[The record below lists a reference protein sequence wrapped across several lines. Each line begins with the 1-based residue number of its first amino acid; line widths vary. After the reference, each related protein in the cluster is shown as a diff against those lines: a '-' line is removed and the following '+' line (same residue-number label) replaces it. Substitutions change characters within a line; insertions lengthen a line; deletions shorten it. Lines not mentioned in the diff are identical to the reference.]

1 MKPLP
6 LACLVALA
14 ACATPKGTQMTAE
27 QYRMMEMQQ
36 AAERNAAGANGA
48 APAAPAA
55 PGMATSPQPAAGQAA
70 LTARTDLTPDQAKKR
85 DDLDKRRTELQ
96 RRREDQ
102 ARGAFELE
110 QKRKRVELDQAN
122 AVAQADVAL
131 AAADREWRLA
141 AEDLKRFREDERP
154 RRLAEDALD
163 VQVSADGLLEAAEEL
178 KQLEMMY
185 SDSQLG
191 DATAEIVLNRS
202 RRRLSRAEER
212 HKLRQ
217 ERSDELKN
225 VTLPREEDTR
235 AQAEH
240 AKAVALD
247 NVKRSQEKDRLER
260 EAALRDQDFE
270 ARKLEREEDDIKRDE
285 AAYDRDMAAWTREL
299 ALVGTVPTPAAGTTP

>member
-1 MKPLP
+1 MKLLP
-6 LACLVALA
+6 LVCLVTLA
-14 ACATPKGTQMTAE
+14 ACAGPKGTQVTAE
-27 QYRMMEMQQ
+27 QYKMMEMQQ
-36 AAERNAAGANGA
+36 AAERNAAAAGGA
-48 APAAPAA
+48 APAAVA
-55 PGMATSPQPAAGQAA
+55 PGMAGAPQPGGAPVPLAARA
-70 LTARTDLTPDQAKKR
+70 DLPPDQAKKR
-85 DDLDKRRTELQ
+85 DELDKRRTDLQ
-96 RRREDQ
+96 RRKEDQ
-102 ARGAFELE
+102 ARSAFELE
-110 QKRKRVELDQAN
+110 QKRKRVELDQAS
-122 AVAQADVAL
+122 AVAQADVTL

-141 AEDLKRFREDERP
+141 ADDLKRFREDERP

-163 VQVSADGLLEAAEEL
+163 VQVSADNLLEAAEEL

-217 ERSDELKN
+217 ERSDELKT

-235 AQAEH
+235 VQAER

-247 NVKRSQEKDRLER
+247 NVKRAQEKDRLER

-270 ARKLEREEDDIKRDE
+270 ARKLEREDADIKRDE

-299 ALVGTVPTPAAGTTP
+299 ALVGTMVGTGSSP

>member
-6 LACLVALA
+6 LACLVALT
-14 ACATPKGTQMTAE
+14 ACATPKGTEVTAE

-36 AAERNAAGANGA
+36 AAERNAGAAGGA
-48 APAAPAA
+48 APTAPGA
-55 PGMATSPQPAAGQAA
+55 PGMAAAAQPAGGTLPLAA
-70 LTARTDLTPDQAKKR
+70 RPDLSPEQAKKR
-85 DDLDKRRTELQ
+85 DELDKRRTDLQ

-102 ARGAFELE
+102 ARGTFELE
-110 QKRKRVELDQAN
+110 QKRKRVELDQAS
-122 AVAQADVAL
+122 ATAQADVTL
-131 AAADREWRLA
+131 AAADREWRIA
-141 AEDLKRFREDERP
+141 ADDLKRFREDERP

-163 VQVSADGLLEAAEEL
+163 VQISADNLLEAAEEL

-217 ERSDELKN
+217 ERSDELKT

-235 AQAEH
+235 VQAER
-240 AKAVALD
+240 AKAVALE
-247 NVKRSQEKDRLER
+247 NVKRAQEKDRLER

-270 ARKLEREEDDIKRDE
+270 GRKLERESADIVRDE

-299 ALVGTVPTPAAGTTP
+299 ALVGTMVGTGSSP